1 MTFLDYLVLIVYFGA
16 MVGVG
21 VWTLR
26 KVKTQEDFA
35 VAGRSLGPWMLL
47 GTMLAT

>member
-1 MTFLDYLVLIVYFGA
+1 MIYLIAILAYLFLLLGIGLWRAKSVS
-16 MVGVG
+16 
-21 VWTLR
+21 
-26 KVKTQEDFA
+26 TQEDFA